1 MFDLKFR
8 ISLWGILVF
17 ILPMLINL
25 FYFKVAPDNTST
37 PIPPQYRWIEWIE
50 QATRILYM
58 IFICILV
65 SKQDVDFKSPYLY
78 ISIIF
83 LILYYIVWIRFFMS
97 GMQSELRKANFFFVP
112 IPLAIFPVL
121 YFLFAALWLQ
131 NGLAAITM
139 LFFGVAHYFVSSM
152 TL

>member
-8 ISLWGILVF
+8 ISFFGIIIF
-17 ILPMLINL
+17 ILPMFVNL
-25 FYFKVAPDNTST
+25 FYFKVAPNDTST
-37 PIPPQYRWIEWIE
+37 PIAPQYKWIEWIE
-50 QATRILYM
+50 QVTRMLYM

-65 SKQDVDFKSPYLY
+65 SRQKVSFTSPYLY
-78 ISIIF
+78 LSLLF
-83 LILYYIVWIRFFMS
+83 LILYYIVWIRYFIG
-97 GMQSELRKANFFFVP
+97 GMQPELMKTNFFFVP

-131 NGLAAITM
+131 NGAAAIIM
-139 LFFGVAHYFVSSM
+139 LFFGIAHYFVSSM